1 MEHKAGFVNIIGN
14 PNVGKSTLMNALVGE
29 RVSIITRKSQTTRH
43 RILGLVNG
51 EDFQIVFSDTPGILN
66 PHYKLQQWMLQ
77 QVEGALDDADVFL
90 LVTEMGE
97 ELKNKAIFEKIK
109 QSSTPV
115 IVVINKIDLSSQE
128 EVRQVV
134 DKWQKEIP
142 RAEVVACSALHSM
155 GVERIMES
163 VKQALPSSP
172 AYYDK
177 DMLTDKSMR
186 FIVSEIIREKI
197 LLLCDKEI
205 PYATEVTV
213 EEYKE
218 EEKINRIRAVIFTER
233 ESQKRILIGSGGT
246 MIKKVGTEAR
256 KDIENFTEK
265 KCFLELMVKVKK
277 DWRNNER
284 DLQHFGYDS
293 KK

>member
-29 RVSIITRKSQTTRH
+29 KVSIITRKSQTTRH

-90 LVTEMGE
+90 VVTEMGE
-97 ELKNKAIFEKIK
+97 EFKNKAIFEKIK

-115 IVVINKIDLSSQE
+115 IVVVNKIDLSSQE

-134 DKWQKEIP
+134 EKWQKEIP

-163 VKQALPSSP
+163 VREALPASP

-256 KDIENFTEK
+256 KDIEDFTEK
-265 KCFLELMVKVKK
+265 KCYLELMVKVKK
-277 DWRNNER
+277 DWRNNEK

>member
-29 RVSIITRKSQTTRH
+29 KVSIITRKSQTTRH

>member
-29 RVSIITRKSQTTRH
+29 KVSIITRKSQTTRH

-90 LVTEMGE
+90 VVTEMGE

-134 DKWQKEIP
+134 ERWQKEIP